1 MENKK
6 KIGLVGYLGYATSN
20 PIIGG
25 QMSKTRG
32 ILRELERSY
41 PNQIISVDT
50 SNWKKEIV
58 PLIVQCLKIVKHCD
72 VVIIMPNKNGIKFVL
87 PFFALFKGFT
97 KYKLAYPIVGGWLT
111 GLLKKHHYLARTIRK
126 VDYLLPE
133 TKQLKEELGEFT
145 TAPMDVMPIF
155 STRAPLKKEDIEL
168 NLEKPYTF
176 CTFSRVTPAKGIDD
190 AIEAIAKVNKEKQG
204 ITCKLDIWG
213 PIEDGYAGHYHE
225 LFEKYGDFV
234 SYRGTLAGDEGLQKL
249 AHYYMLL
256 FPTYYA
262 GEGFPTTVC
271 ESLMAGL
278 PVIASNWRFNNEL
291 VEDGKTGYLV
301 EVHNIDDLAKK
312 IKYAIDNFVAVK
324 DMKLKCLKVSERF
337 LPERVM
343 LNLNGWIN
351 SNHFNN
357 RL

>member
-1 MENKK
+1 MENRK

-32 ILRELERSY
+32 IIKELEHTY

-50 SNWKKEIV
+50 SNWKKEIGT
-58 PLIVQCLKIVKHCD
+58 LLAQCMDVARQCD
-72 VVIIMPNKNGIKFVL
+72 VVIIMPNKNGIKFIL
-87 PFFALFKGFT
+87 PFFAFFKGLY
-97 KYKLAYPIVGGWLT
+97 KYSLAYPIVGGWLT
-111 GLLKKHHYLARTIRK
+111 KLLKKHRYLARAIRN

-133 TKQLKEELGEFT
+133 TRQLKEELGEFT

-155 STRAPLKKEDIEL
+155 STRAPLKKEDLEL
-168 NLEKPYTF
+168 NPEKPYTF

-204 ITCKLDIWG
+204 IICKLDIWG
-213 PIEDGYAGHYHE
+213 PIEDGYAGHYQE
-225 LFEKYGDFV
+225 LFDKYGDFV

-278 PVIASNWRFNNEL
+278 PVIASDWRFNNEL
-291 VEDGKTGYLV
+291 VEDSKTGYLV
-301 EVHNIDDLAKK
+301 EVHNIEALATRVQ
-312 IKYAIDNFVAVK
+312 YAIEHDDAVK
-324 DMKLKCLKVSERF
+324 DMKLKCLKASECF
-337 LPERVM
+337 APERVM

-351 SNHFNN
+351 SNHFNK
-357 RL
+357 

>member
-1 MENKK
+1 MKNRK

-32 ILRELERSY
+32 IVKELERTY

-50 SNWKKEIV
+50 SNWKKEIGT
-58 PLIVQCLKIVKHCD
+58 LLVQCLNVAKQCD
-72 VVIIMPNKNGIKFVL
+72 VIIIMPNKNGIKFIL
-87 PFFALFKGFT
+87 PFFAFFKRV
-97 KYKLAYPIVGGWLT
+97 YKFSLAYPIVGGWLPK
-111 GLLKKHHYLARTIRK
+111 LLKKHSYLAKAICK

-155 STRAPLKKEDIEL
+155 STRVPLKKEEIDL
-168 NLEKPYTF
+168 NLKKPYTF

-190 AIEAIAKVNKEKQG
+190 AIEAIAKVNEGKQD

-213 PIEDGYAGHYHE
+213 PIEDGYAEHYQE
-225 LFEKYGDFV
+225 LFDKYRDLV

-256 FPTYYA
+256 FPTYYE

-278 PVIASNWRFNNEL
+278 PVIASDWRFNNEL
-291 VEDGKTGYLV
+291 VKNGKTGYLV
-301 EVHNIDDLAKK
+301 EVHSLEALTERILYSIEHFN
-312 IKYAIDNFVAVK
+312 VVK
-324 DMKLKCLKVSERF
+324 EMKMKCLKESDRF
-337 LPERVM
+337 VPERVM
-343 LNLNGWIN
+343 INLNEWIN
-351 SNHFNN
+351 SNRTKH
-357 RL
+357 

>member
-1 MENKK
+1 
-6 KIGLVGYLGYATSN
+6 
-20 PIIGG
+20 
-25 QMSKTRG
+25 MSKTRG

-111 GLLKKHHYLARTIRK
+111 GLLKKHHYLARTIRN

-155 STRAPLKKEDIEL
+155 STRTPLKKEDIEL

-190 AIEAIAKVNKEKQG
+190 AIEAIAKANAGKQD

-213 PIEDGYAGHYHE
+213 PIEDGYADHYKE
-225 LFEKYGDFV
+225 LFGKYRNFV
-234 SYRGTLAGDEGLQKL
+234 SYKGTLAGDEGLQKL

-262 GEGFPTTVC
+262 GEGFPTTIC
-271 ESLMAGL
+271 ESMMAGL

-301 EVHNIDDLAKK
+301 EVHNNEDLTEQILFSIEHTEEIKK
-312 IKYAIDNFVAVK
+312 
-324 DMKLKCLKVSERF
+324 MKLYCIKGSKRF
-337 LPERVM
+337 GPEEVM
-343 LNLNGWIN
+343 KDLNEWI
-351 SNHFNN
+351 
-357 RL
+357 RKELA

>member
-32 ILRELERSY
+32 ILHEIKREY

-50 SNWKKEIV
+50 SNWKKEIG
-58 PLIVQCLKIVKHCD
+58 LLLAQCFKVAKQCD
-72 VVIIMPNKNGIKFVL
+72 VVIIMPNKNGIKFIL
-87 PFFALFKGFT
+87 PFFAFFKGIY
-97 KYKLAYPIVGGWLT
+97 KYFLVYPIVGGWLT
-111 GLLKKHHYLARTIRK
+111 GLLKKHCYLAKAIHK

-133 TKQLKEELGEFT
+133 TRQLKEELGEFT
-145 TAPMDVMPIF
+145 TAPMDVMSIF
-155 STRAPLKKEDIEL
+155 STRAPLKKEDLKL
-168 NLEKPYTF
+168 NPERPYTF

-190 AIEAIAKVNKEKQG
+190 AIEAIVKVNKEMQD

-213 PIEDGYAGHYHE
+213 PIEDGYTEHYQE
-225 LFEKYGDFV
+225 LFDNYGDFV
-234 SYRGTLAGDEGLQKL
+234 SYRGTLTGDEGLQKL
-249 AHYYMLL
+249 SHYYMLL

-278 PVIASNWRFNNEL
+278 PVIASDWRFNNEL
-291 VEDGKTGYLV
+291 VEDNKTGYLV
-301 EVHNIDDLAKK
+301 EVHNTEALAKK
-312 IKYAIDNFVAVK
+312 ILYATEHTDDVEK
-324 DMKLKCLKVSERF
+324 MKLCCLKESERF
-337 LPERVM
+337 RPEEVM
-343 LNLNGWIN
+343 KNLNLWIKKE
-351 SNHFNN
+351 
-357 RL
+357 RA